1 MKILIIDD
9 SQDKRSQICDV
20 LTGMCGL
27 SMEEIHQ
34 ADDINKG
41 RKLLFAHQYDLLILD
56 LVLPTNHG
64 EDIIPGRGEHFIEEF
79 DRYARLNKPLVIIG
93 LTAYEDRYE
102 EMKEFYHEKLWDL
115 ILYRQ
120 SSTDWM
126 GILQRAIQK
135 VLDLRST
142 ILKSAVGTDQFDVGI
157 ICARSE
163 EFYQMK
169 RAFDDQ
175 WLPLETPATIGMT
188 LRRMELLNARAE
200 TVRLVGCCCGQTGM
214 TATSAAA
221 TYLYTH
227 FGVREI
233 YMTGCCFGFP
243 DLTKRGD
250 LFVAASEYDYLQA
263 KLDEEDGKSVA
274 QLTPHTIPCSSNL
287 RLQVETYIR
296 EKSFP
301 YTIHVA
307 GGVCGPHIV
316 AREPI
321 LIETLLKHD
330 PNFRG
335 IDSEGYGLYAA
346 QHMLGG
352 DRSCLLIKTI
362 AGLDDDECHLNESA
376 YKSALFLRDF
386 LRSK

>member
-20 LTGMCGL
+20 LIGMCGL
-27 SMEEIHQ
+27 TMEEIHQ

-41 RKLLFAHQYDLLILD
+41 RKLLFDHQYDLLILD
-56 LVLPTNHG
+56 LVLPMNHG
-64 EDIIPGRGEHFIEEF
+64 EDIIPGRGERFIEEF

-102 EMKEFYHEKLWDL
+102 EMKQSYHEKLWDL

-142 ILKSAVGTDQFDVGI
+142 ILQSAVGADLFDIGI
-157 ICARSE
+157 ICASSE

-175 WLPLETPATIGMT
+175 WFPLETPATIGMT
-188 LRRMELLNARAE
+188 LRKMELLNARAE

-214 TATSAAA
+214 IATSTAA

-233 YMTGCCFGFP
+233 YMTGCCIGFP
-243 DLTKRGD
+243 DLTKKGD

-263 KLDEEDGKSVA
+263 KLDEEKRKSVS
-274 QLTPHTIPCSSNL
+274 QLMPHTIPCSSNL
-287 RLQVETYIR
+287 RLQVETFIR
-296 EKSFP
+296 EKPSP
-301 YTIHVA
+301 YAIHIA
-307 GGVCGPHIV
+307 GGACGPHIL
-316 AREPI
+316 AKEPI
-321 LIETLLKHD
+321 LMETLLKHD
-330 PNFRG
+330 PNLRG

-346 QHMLGG
+346 RHMLGD

-362 AGLDDDECHLNESA
+362 AGLDDDGRCLDEGA